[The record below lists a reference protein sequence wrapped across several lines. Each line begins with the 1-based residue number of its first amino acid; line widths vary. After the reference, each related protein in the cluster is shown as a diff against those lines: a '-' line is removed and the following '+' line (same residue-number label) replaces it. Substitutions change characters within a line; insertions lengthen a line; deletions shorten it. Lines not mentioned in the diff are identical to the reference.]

1 MGGIVGGVSNA
12 KQQKAVGSLQFQTSQ
27 HGGVIPLVYGTTRV
41 SPNLIE
47 YDDFQATPSSRQGGA
62 GKGGGGG
69 KGGGQQYKYSASV
82 IMGVCQGPIAGIG
95 TVWWDKNVG
104 ALSSLPAA
112 VYVGSDGQ
120 LTDPYWQTNHA
131 ADALGYSGTAT
142 VVANNYAMGN
152 TATLPNFSFEVH
164 GSLSLSG
171 TNGLDAN
178 PASIV
183 SDFLTNPRYG
193 AGFPPANLSDLTLY
207 STYCQALGMMLSPTL
222 DTQQEAQHH
231 LSDIVKITNSAIVWS
246 GGLLKIVPYGDQT
259 VSGYGTTYAPNTTPI
274 YSLGEDDFIVQES
287 SVGTSSGVVPGGLA
301 LRSAAGPITGGFSGD
316 PVRVARSTPADATN
330 SIQLECLDRSN
341 SYNTAVVEAFD
352 QAAIA
357 LYGVRRDSSLKARAI
372 VDPANVGPI
381 VAQLMLQRA
390 LLFRNTYT
398 FRLGWKYCLLEP
410 MDLVQI
416 TDSLLGASALTVR
429 ITAVEEDEEGT
440 LSITAEDFFG
450 GFSTAA
456 LYPKQAAVGYVPN
469 WSSAP
474 GDINAPIIFEPPA
487 ALATGGLEIWVALS
501 GSSNWG
507 GAQVWISSD
516 GNSYALAG
524 AVISPA
530 TQGTLIADLPSHPS
544 PDTTDILSV
553 DLTESKGG
561 LVSVSAADAAN
572 LVTLCYVGGELLS
585 YQTATLTGPNRY
597 DLTTVYRGAYATMI
611 VDHPTGAQFARLD
624 GSIGRFSYPNNLI
637 GQIIYLKFPSIN
649 IVGGGLQSLA
659 SVPVY
664 TYMVKGTGQTSSTIV
679 SGSFTGRPT
688 ANLVLQSYVFAASAT
703 LPAGLSGSRGTAST
717 VATAVTTFAL
727 QKNGA
732 ALGSMSF
739 LGSAATATFTMSSA
753 TVFNAGDVLTVVAPA
768 TPDAT
773 LANLAWT
780 FLGIAQ

>member
-1 MGGIVGGVSNA
+1 MGGIVGGLSNA

-47 YDDFQATPSSRQGGA
+47 YNDFQATPSSRQGGA

-120 LTDPYWQTNHA
+120 MTDPYWQTNHVA
-131 ADALGYSGTAT
+131 EALGYSGTAT

-193 AGFPPANLSDLTLY
+193 AGFPAANLSDLTLY
-207 STYCQALGMMLSPTL
+207 ATYCQALGIMLSPTL

-259 VSGYGTTYAPNTTPI
+259 VSGYGTTYAPSTTPI

-287 SVGTSSGVVPGGLA
+287 SVGTSSGVAPGGPA
-301 LRSAAGPITGGFSGD
+301 LRSAAGPITGGFSDD

-352 QAAIA
+352 QAAIE

-372 VDPANVGPI
+372 VDPVNVGPI

-416 TDSLLGASALTVR
+416 TDSRLGASALTVR

-450 GFSTAA
+450 GYSTAV
-456 LYPKQAAVGYVPN
+456 LYPKQAGVGYVPN
-469 WSSAP
+469 WNSAP
-474 GDINAPIIFEPPA
+474 GDINAPIILEPPA
-487 ALATGGLEIWVALS
+487 ALLTGGLEIWVGLS
-501 GSSNWG
+501 GGSNWG

-516 GNSYALAG
+516 SNSYALAG
-524 AVISPA
+524 AVTSPA

-553 DLTESKGG
+553 DLTESNGG

-572 LVTLCYVGGELLS
+572 LITLCCVRDELLS
-585 YQTATLTGPNRY
+585 YQAATLTGPNRY
-597 DLTTVYRGAYATMI
+597 DVTTIYRGAYGTMI

-664 TYMVKGTGQTSSTIV
+664 TYIVKGTGQTSATVV
-679 SGSFTGRPT
+679 SGSFAGRPT
-688 ANLVLQSYVFAASAT
+688 ANLVLQSCVFAASAT

-717 VATAVTTFAL
+717 VATAMTTFAI

-732 ALGSMSF
+732 AVGNMSF
-739 LGSAATATFTMSSA
+739 LGSATTAAFTMSSA